1 MDKFINS
8 VGISR
13 GDISKQGETRPL
25 TIYGSNSAD
34 FILQIVS
41 SEGKFYNFTTNT
53 FTETTH
59 TPQNKFSA
67 SLNGDTFI
75 KIIKFPSVT
84 SETTYNII
92 VIPDHTKGV
101 KTRLTGGVSNIS
113 LTQVADVTLTFGF
126 ITSSASNYNATPP
139 AANIT
144 TVGSPLQKG
153 STTVSVSKTV
163 TNAATDNNGHGLRLT
178 SLPTDS
184 SIVFRKDTTLNG
196 TTSSSKTLEVASAA
210 DLAIGMYLIVGPN
223 LSGTPQILS
232 ISGTTV
238 TLTTAQTLNS
248 DGATLTFEARGTKS
262 IYRAIGVG
270 ISSVKLKAEVP
281 STGEVT
287 STVRGAISNS
297 TTITLNGTYGIAGG
311 NFVTYSGAGV
321 DSSTANAVTSVTD
334 RGGGNPPTTLGEI
347 EVQKAQTLSDGTPLV
362 FKGSGTVVSIDGTFN
377 IDYFGKSD
385 RTISLDL
392 DKFITVGAA
401 S

>member
-8 VGISR
+8 VGVSR

-25 TIYGSNSAD
+25 TIYGSNNAD

-41 SEGKFYNFTTNT
+41 SEGKFYNFTTNA

-75 KIIKFPSVT
+75 KTIKFPSVT

-113 LTQVADVTLTFGF
+113 LTQVVDVTLTFGF

-178 SLPTDS
+178 SFPTDS
-184 SIVFRKDTTLNG
+184 SIVFRKDTTLSG
-196 TTSSSKTLEVASAA
+196 TTSSSTILEVASAA
-210 DLAIGMYLIVGPN
+210 DLAVGMYLIVGPN
-223 LSGTPQILS
+223 LSGTPQISS
-232 ISGTTV
+232 ISGTKIE
-238 TLTTAQTLNS
+238 LTTAQTLNS
-248 DGATLTFEARGTKS
+248 DGATLTFEARGAKS
-262 IYRAIGVG
+262 IYSAIGVG
-270 ISSVKLKAEVP
+270 ISSVKLKVEIP

-311 NFVTYSGAGV
+311 NFVTYDGAGV

-347 EVQKAQTLSDGTPLV
+347 VVQKAQTLSDGTPLT
-362 FKGSGTVVSIDGTFN
+362 FKGSTTAVNIVGTFDIN
-377 IDYFGKSD
+377 YFGTSD